1 MNCWD
6 NYQFDSNSCAW
17 INNGSSDDAGC
28 TDPTAQN
35 FDATAVCDD
44 GSCITHVLG
53 CTNPLALNYLFTAT
67 LDNGSCFFEGDACSD
82 GNAETI
88 MDAINSLGFCVG
100 IPAVYGCMDTTSCNY
115 DSNANVD
122 QGCTY
127 PGSSCDDNND
137 STYDEVF
144 NAECVCIGIDY
155 VFGCTDN
162 TAINHN
168 ITATSNDGSCVY
180 VGDPC
185 DDNNT
190 STIFETWQ
198 IVDGS
203 LVCSGIPVAL
213 GCTDTTAN
221 NYSSVANT
229 DDGSCLYIPLIYVYH
244 DNVIVNSTLDAGEE
258 GLSNKPV
265 QIVVTHDD
273 LNSDTL
279 IVYSNAEGFVQY
291 PFAATDSLE
300 VQLILNDALWN
311 GDATVYS
318 IGVFDSLY
326 LPMTLDSAA
335 VSELPDGIAFNS
347 GIYQGYW
354 DNIHCQY
361 GYEGGY
367 YVSNLG
373 SSPIQIHLEMNYDEM
388 PWNPTITGDNDNYL
402 TISPDSIDADNNTVI
417 WNTTLNVGQVR
428 LLSFHLDGPQ
438 DDTTQFGEFTF
449 NYHFEV
455 LNSDGAVVSSS
466 TDSIELGVS
475 CTYLQND
482 LSANPVGY
490 EEPHYVLSGD
500 TIEYK
505 VRFENAG
512 NTVAENIVVTDSL
525 DLTAFDYFSIEPMYA
540 SHAVSTS
547 VNTDNN
553 GNGIVRF
560 EFSNIN
566 LPGSSDPAS
575 SQGFAVFRAVLRNDV
590 AAEYVVYNEAN
601 VAFDY
606 GLGSDEFA
614 INTNQTYHTIFDC
627 NSFDGMNGTTSICEG
642 EPLVLT
648 ASQNYVDQ
656 YSWFID
662 GSDLGYP
669 ENQSAIEVDN
679 LSAGS
684 YEVVLITANPLC
696 EESHLVNVEVHALP
710 TITNLFGASL
720 PDQVSACFGESLA
733 LFGTSDGDSAT
744 INWSNDILNGVPFD
758 VSEDFM
764 AYITITSIYGCS
776 TVDSVF
782 VDVNALPSATI
793 TQNGNILSA
802 SAGSSW
808 QWYLNGIAFGG
819 NVSSIQADQAGSYT
833 VEVTNEFGCSAV
845 SEPVVILG
853 VDMNGS
859 SGFTVYPNPFSA
871 SANIILP
878 TGVYQV
884 NLYDMT
890 GRIVRAYENCSSRV
904 LLERADLSAG
914 QYQLEVTNGSSRML
928 AKLVIQ

>member
-1 MNCWD
+1 M
-6 NYQFDSNSCAW
+6 DS
-17 INNGSSDDAGC
+17 ING
-28 TDPTAQN
+28 
-35 FDATAVCDD
+35 F
-44 GSCITHVLG
+44 
-53 CTNPLALNYLFTAT
+53 
-67 LDNGSCFFEGDACSD
+67 
-82 GNAETI
+82 
-88 MDAINSLGFCVG
+88 GFCVG
-100 IPAVYGCMDTTSCNY
+100 IPAVYGCLDISSCNY
-115 DSNANVD
+115 DSNANAN
-122 QGCTY
+122 QGCLY
-127 PGSSCDDNND
+127 PGSICDDNNN
-137 STYDEVF
+137 STYNDEL
-144 NAECVCIGIDY
+144 NTECVCFGIEH

-162 TAINHN
+162 TAINFN
-168 ITATSNDGSCVY
+168 FTATANDSSCVY
-180 VGDPC
+180 IGDPC
-185 DDNNT
+185 NDNNQ
-190 STIFETWQ
+190 STIFEIWQ
-198 IVDGS
+198 IVDGA
-203 LVCSGIPVAL
+203 LICSGVPVVF
-213 GCTDTTAN
+213 GCMDVLAD
-221 NYSSVANT
+221 NYSADANT
-229 DDGSCLYIPLIYVYH
+229 DDGSCLFVPLIYVYH
-244 DNVIVNSTLDAGEE
+244 DNVIVNSALDAGEV

-265 QIVVTHDD
+265 QIVVTHED

-279 IVYSNAEGFVQY
+279 IVYSNADGFVQY
-291 PFAATDSLE
+291 SFAATDALE

-311 GDATVYS
+311 GDETVYS
-318 IGVFDSLY
+318 ISVIDTLY

-354 DNIHCQY
+354 DDIHCQY

-402 TISPDSIDADNNTVI
+402 TVSPDSIDADNNTVI

-449 NYHFEV
+449 NYDFEV
-455 LNSDGAVVSSS
+455 LNSEGAVVFSS

-490 EEPHYVLSGD
+490 EEPHYVLAGD

-505 VRFENAG
+505 VRFENVG
-512 NTVAENIVVTDSL
+512 NTVAENIVVTDAL
-525 DLTAFDYFSIEPMYA
+525 DLTAFDYFSIEPLYA

-566 LPGSSDPAS
+566 LPGSSDAAS

-590 AAEYVVYNEAN
+590 TAEYVVYNEAN

-627 NSFDGMNGTTSICEG
+627 NSFDGMNGVTSICQG

-648 ASQNYVDQ
+648 ASQNYVEQ
-656 YSWFID
+656 YSWFIA
-662 GSDLGYP
+662 GSNLGYP

-696 EESHLVNVEVHALP
+696 EESHLVNVEVLAP
-710 TITNLFGASL
+710 PIITNLFGASL
-720 PDQVSACFGESLA
+720 PDQVSACYGENA
-733 LFGTSDGDSAT
+733 VLFGTSNGDPAT
-744 INWSNDILNGVPFD
+744 VIWSNGIENGVPF
-758 VSEDFM
+758 VVTEDLIAFV
-764 AYITITSIYGCS
+764 IVTTQFGCS
-776 TVDSVF
+776 AEDSVY
-782 VDVNALPSATI
+782 VDMNELPDVTV
-793 TQNGNILSA
+793 TQNGTALSV
-802 SAGSSW
+802 SSGSSW
-808 QWYLNGIAFGG
+808 QWYLNGIAIGDNF
-819 NVSSIQADQAGSYT
+819 STIQADQAGSYT

-904 LLERADLSAG
+904 LLERAELSAG
-914 QYQLEVTNGSSRML
+914 QYQLEVNNGSRRML